1 MTANTDSPHTDARP
15 DMEIFLDRPLLARL
29 GTANL
34 QTGQPHVTPVW
45 FLWEDGSLWI
55 SVYSSTRKGRE
66 LLANPRCSVVIDVDE
81 SGLSLRA
88 VLCEGTAE
96 LLAGPTDFTT
106 AMFTRIYSR
115 YLGPDG
121 VLAADPQEWI
131 HSPENLLVKLT
142 PERVFTW

>member
-1 MTANTDSPHTDARP
+1 MTENTTDL
-15 DMEIFLDRPLLARL
+15 ETFLARPLLARL
-29 GTANL
+29 GTANPT
-34 QTGQPHVTPVW
+34 TGQPHVTPVW
-45 FLWEDGSLWI
+45 YLWEDGTLWI
-55 SVYSSTRKGRE
+55 SVFSSTRKGRE

-96 LLAGPTDFTT
+96 LLTGPTDFNIT
-106 AMFTRIYSR
+106 MFTRIYTR
-115 YLGPDG
+115 YLGPEG

-142 PERVFTW
+142 PARVFTW

>member
-1 MTANTDSPHTDARP
+1 MTENTP
-15 DMEIFLDRPLLARL
+15 DLETFLSRPLLARL
-29 GTANL
+29 GTANP

-45 FLWEDGSLWI
+45 YLWEDGTLWI
-55 SVYSSTRKGRE
+55 SVFRSTRKGRE

-96 LLAGPTDFTT
+96 LLTGPTDFNIT
-106 AMFTRIYSR
+106 MFTRIYTR
-115 YLGPDG
+115 YLGPEG

-142 PERVFTW
+142 PEHVYTW

>member
-1 MTANTDSPHTDARP
+1 MTKNTP
-15 DMEIFLDRPLLARL
+15 DLETFLSRPLLARL
-29 GTANL
+29 GTANP

-45 FLWEDGSLWI
+45 YLWEEGTLWI
-55 SVYSSTRKGRE
+55 SVFRSTRKGRE

-88 VLCEGTAE
+88 ALFEGTAD
-96 LLAGPTDFTT
+96 LLTGPNDFNTE
-106 AMFTRIYSR
+106 MFTRIYTR

-121 VLAADPQEWI
+121 VLATDPQEWI